1 MEHGSVLILNMLQS
15 ATQLTEHND
24 VPNIQLAYTIAAE
37 RSRISPEHTFPITI
51 EENHEFVMKLRMIKV
66 KSY

>member
-37 RSRISPEHTFPITI
+37 RSRTEHTFPITI
-51 EENHEFVMKLRMIKV
+51 EEIM
-66 KSY
+66 SS

>member
-37 RSRISPEHTFPITI
+37 RSRTEHTFPITI